1 MLQTNSCQANESVLP
16 SNVGYRNV
24 VQVMVPR
31 SHFVSLAL
39 KSSCYDF
46 TVVSLSLPHLPMPRH
61 SVTLAL
67 STALRRKTH
76 ATGLKNEL
84 NIRRA
89 HVTEELPQTNVDFVD
104 RSAAFIKPKPRWCD
118 FIDISATWQ
127 TYATQLY
134 YLV

>member
-1 MLQTNSCQANESVLP
+1 MRRDGATNKQLSANDSVLP

-46 TVVSLSLPHLPMPRH
+46 TDVSLSLPQLPMPRH
-61 SVTLAL
+61 GVTLAL
-67 STALRRKTH
+67 GTALRRKTH
-76 ATGLKNEL
+76 AAGLENKL

-89 HVTEELPQTNVDFVD
+89 QVTEELPQTNMSILVTDQQPSSN
-104 RSAAFIKPKPRWCD
+104 RS
-118 FIDISATWQ
+118 
-127 TYATQLY
+127 
-134 YLV
+134 